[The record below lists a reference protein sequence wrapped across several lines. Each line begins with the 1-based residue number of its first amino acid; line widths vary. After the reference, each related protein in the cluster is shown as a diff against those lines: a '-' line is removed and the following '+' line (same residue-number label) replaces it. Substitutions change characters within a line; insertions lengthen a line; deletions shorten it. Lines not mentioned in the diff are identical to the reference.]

1 MEKKTLRDAMR
12 RLNRAMPA
20 NERAEA
26 SERIFRQVEALPEF
40 AAAHCVALYCALGD
54 EPDTQAALERWC
66 RSKRLVVP
74 RVESE
79 GMQFYAYDPSAMVQG
94 AFGITEPGPA
104 AKRCPPEEI
113 DLAVVPGVAFTE
125 AGARMG
131 RGGGYYDRYFAQ
143 TGVRAFRVG
152 VCYAHQ
158 LVAQLPVEPHDLFM
172 DQIIGE

>member
-1 MEKKTLRDAMR
+1 MKKKALREAMR

-20 NERAEA
+20 GARAEA
-26 SERIFRQVEALPEF
+26 SERIFRRVEALPGF

-74 RVESE
+74 RVESD
-79 GMQFYAYDPSAMVQG
+79 GMQFYAYDPSAMVRG

-158 LVAQLPVEPHDLFM
+158 LVAQLPVEPYDLFM
-172 DQIIGE
+172 DNVIAE